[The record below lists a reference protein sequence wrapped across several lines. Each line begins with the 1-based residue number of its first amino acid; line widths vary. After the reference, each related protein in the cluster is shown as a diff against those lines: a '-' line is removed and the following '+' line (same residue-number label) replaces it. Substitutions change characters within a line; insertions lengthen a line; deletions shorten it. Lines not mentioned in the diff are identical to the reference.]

1 MPEEPRWSP
10 LVHAVFDGALMA
22 TGRCHAIP
30 TGYAGKNQG
39 PYPVTLRVKIKGC
52 SMVIRKSLACRTFGI

>member
-30 TGYAGKNQG
+30 TGYAGG
-39 PYPVTLRVKIKGC
+39 VVVEVAAGL
-52 SMVIRKSLACRTFGI
+52 S